1 MTTEL
6 TFLARV
12 SHRGREISGPRL
24 RALLALLA
32 DEPRAGCSAARLL
45 DGLWPEE
52 QPENPTKALQVLVS
66 RARSQLGG
74 DTIAATATGYR
85 LTLDAEAIDS
95 SAVLLAATR
104 AARAAHDGDHASA
117 LTYAEAGLAHWDG
130 PPGDDA
136 PDDPVSTL
144 RAARATTYA
153 SLERARGL
161 ALARLGRHAE
171 AAVPLTALAGG
182 HPRDEEILAE
192 LLRCEAVTASPA
204 AALARYDAY
213 RRALRDDLG
222 TDPGPALRT
231 AHQELLRDE
240 APSVR
245 RGIPYEPN
253 PLLGRADDI
262 TAVAGLLR
270 TWRVVS
276 IVGPGGLGK
285 TRLAQVAGR
294 EAEQKAV
301 HFVPLAGV
309 TRDDDVAAEVA
320 AALGVGEAVHPDLLT
335 RIAAALGPGPA
346 LLVLDNCEQV
356 VRGAADLV
364 RALVSLTR
372 DVRVLTTSRA
382 PLGLSS
388 EAVYLLPEL
397 SLATTVELFGQRA
410 RAARPGVE
418 LPDPAVEE
426 LCRQLDGLPL
436 AVELAA
442 ARVRVMSVTEVAR
455 RLDDRFALLR
465 GGSRDAPER
474 HRTLLAVVDW
484 SWHLLDPTGQR
495 ALRALSV
502 FPDGFTADAAE
513 QLLGDSDVLEDL
525 VDQSLLKAA
534 DTPSG
539 VRFRMLET
547 VRQFSTA
554 HRAQAGETEQV
565 AGQFLVWAREFGLA
579 HHTSVL
585 QADSFVD
592 LDPVRAEQDNLLHAL
607 RLALARGEAP
617 TVVTC
622 AAVLA
627 GLWNIEPRYTRMAS
641 LIQETGHLLSHFRP
655 EPALVEATRTAAAL
669 FASDLLLLQGYGIPA
684 LRFVAVLRRLP
695 PAVPDTLPRAIA
707 AVLADMP
714 AVFGPDHKAPARTAP
729 LAAAIAETVTGYA
742 REAQGDIEGA
752 LAAADR
758 MLDALGDDS
767 RLVVLLLAHSR
778 VSELSLKSEQGE
790 RARHHLRV
798 ALHLQER
805 LLGPGSE
812 ETGIRGGLVM
822 ASLLLGEVDEAQY
835 WLESSTAQQ
844 DTDDTYGLATFYHGM
859 RAEILLARG
868 ETEAG
873 LRMWRRAA
881 EPPPE
886 AESPFLH
893 TEPPG
898 LAGWTLEA
906 QGVAV
911 VAHARHARLDRIADL
926 SRELPGR
933 LRAMLYG
940 PAVDRPAYAA
950 HLAVCG
956 VLLFALALLE
966 LDRGATAPAARLV
979 ALAER
984 CRLLR
989 NFQPTM
995 SSARLREAVER
1006 TDRAAYEDA
1015 VSAYAALGRGELR
1028 AEALE
1033 LLDAFENRAG
1043 DAHPLS

>member
-12 SHRGREISGPRL
+12 SHRGRELSGPRL
-24 RALLALLA
+24 CGLLALLA
-32 DEPRAGCSAARLL
+32 DEPRAGCSAARLV
-45 DGLWPEE
+45 DGLWPDE

-66 RARSQLGG
+66 RARSQLGS
-74 DTIAATATGYR
+74 DAIAATAAGYR
-85 LTLDAEAIDS
+85 LTLDVEAIDT

-104 AARAAHDGDHASA
+104 AGRAARDGDHTAA
-117 LTYAEAGLAHWDG
+117 LAHAEAGLAHWDG
-130 PPGDDA
+130 PPGDDT
-136 PDDPVSTL
+136 PDDPVSAL
-144 RAARATTYA
+144 RAARATTYTA
-153 SLERARGL
+153 LVRARAL
-161 ALARLGRHAE
+161 ALARLGRHPE
-171 AAVPLTALAGG
+171 AVEPLTALAAG

-192 LLRCEAVTASPA
+192 LLRCEAATAGPA

-231 AHQELLRDE
+231 VHQELLRDE

-245 RGIPYEPN
+245 RGIPHEPN

-262 TAVAGLLR
+262 ASVTGLLR

-276 IVGPGGLGK
+276 VVGPGGLGK
-285 TRLAQVAGR
+285 TRLAQVVGR
-294 EAEQKAV
+294 EAEQKGV

-309 TRDDDVAAEVA
+309 TSDDDVTAEVA
-320 AALGVGEAVHPDLLT
+320 AALGVGEVVHPDLLT
-335 RIAAALGPGPA
+335 GIAGALGPGPA

-356 VRGAADLV
+356 VRGVADLV
-364 RALVSLTR
+364 RSLVSLTR
-372 DVRVLTTSRA
+372 DLRVLTTSRA

-388 EAVYLLPEL
+388 ESVYLLPEL
-397 SLATTVELFGQRA
+397 SLETTIELFGQRA

-418 LPDPAVEE
+418 LPAGPVEE
-426 LCRQLDGLPL
+426 LCRHLDGLPL

-442 ARVRVMSVTEVAR
+442 ARVRVMSVPEIAR

-465 GGSRDAPER
+465 GGARDAPER

-484 SWHLLDPTGQR
+484 SWHLLDETGQR

-502 FPDGFTADAAE
+502 FPDGFGAYAAE

-525 VDQSLLKAA
+525 VDQSLLKVA

-554 HRAQAGETEQV
+554 RRDKAGETERV
-565 AGQFLVWAREFGLA
+565 IGQFLAWAREFGLA
-579 HHTSVL
+579 HHASVL
-585 QADSFVD
+585 EADSFVD

-607 RLALARGEAP
+607 RLALARDEAP
-617 TVVTC
+617 TAVAC

-627 GLWNIEPRYTRMAS
+627 GLWNIESRFTRMVA

-669 FASDLLLLQGYGIPA
+669 FAVDLFLLQGDGIHA
-684 LRFVAVLRRLP
+684 LRFVTVLRRLP
-695 PAVPDTLPRAIA
+695 PAPPDTVVRAVA
-707 AVLADMP
+707 AVLADM
-714 AVFGPDHKAPARTAP
+714 RTALAPDQGVPPHSAP
-729 LAAAIAETVTGYA
+729 LVAAVVETVTGYV
-742 REAQGDIEGA
+742 REARGDMEGA

-758 MLDALGDDS
+758 MLDAVKDDS
-767 RLVVLLLAHSR
+767 RPVVLLLAHSR
-778 VSELSLKSEQGE
+778 ISELSLKLEQGE

-805 LLGPGSE
+805 LLGQGSE
-812 ETGIRGGLVM
+812 EVGIRLALVM
-822 ASLLLGEVDEAQY
+822 ACLLLGEVDEAQY
-835 WLESSTAQQ
+835 WLELSVSQQ
-844 DTDDTYGLATFYHGM
+844 DMDDTYGQATFQRGV

-868 ETEAG
+868 DTEAG

-881 EPPPE
+881 EPSPAAERPVLGAEPVGLE
-886 AESPFLH
+886 A
-893 TEPPG
+893 
-898 LAGWTLEA
+898 WTLEV

-911 VAHARHARLDRIADL
+911 IAHAQHGRLDKVADL
-926 SRELPGR
+926 VGELPGK
-933 LRAMLYG
+933 LRTLLSG

-950 HLAVCG
+950 HLAICG
-956 VLLFALALLE
+956 VLLLALALVE
-966 LDRGATAPAARLV
+966 LDRGAPASAARLL

-984 CRLLR
+984 CRLLPT
-989 NFQPTM
+989 FQPTM
-995 SSARLREAVER
+995 SSARVREAAENA
-1006 TDRAAYEDA
+1006 DRAAYEDA
-1015 VSAYAALGRGELR
+1015 VSTYAALEREELR
-1028 AEALE
+1028 VKALE
-1033 LLDAFENRAG
+1033 LLDASENRR
-1043 DAHPLS
+1043 